1 MHAYTGHRE
10 AGHAPDEPLPLRLG
24 RRALI
29 IIRSM
34 TVNIINSITISMIS
48 SIIYRSIMIIT
59 TTMISSIIS
68 STIVVIGISSI

>member
-1 MHAYTGHRE
+1 
-10 AGHAPDEPLPLRLG
+10 
-24 RRALI
+24 
-29 IIRSM
+29 M

-59 TTMISSIIS
+59 TTTMISSIIS